1 MSGAGDGAVGARRT
15 SPPRGKAADGGTKA
29 AGAVKQAGTTAT
41 RAAKQATAAT
51 APRVRDAAGAA
62 RAKAGD
68 VAQTLTPD
76 RPAERTAAANKESLA
91 ALAGTVGRRGKAALG
106 GAGSTVADTTR
117 AATAKTKK
125 QAPATAQAAVSVV
138 KEQAAPRAL
147 AAAGAVRDGTAA
159 VAAVAGGA
167 AGAVSSAVSGA
178 VAAAGDRLRPAVDLE
193 GLAQRVL
200 KVRGVVRLAP
210 DSTGRAEGFLPGH
223 VAGTSVDSASLTVR
237 IVARYGEKLP
247 ALADRVHRAAQV
259 YAAGRTTYVEVA
271 DLDLPPALT
280 MPAGGTS

>member
-1 MSGAGDGAVGARRT
+1 MSGAGDGPVGARRT
-15 SPPRGKAADGGTKA
+15 SAPRGKAADGGTKA

-125 QAPATAQAAVSVV
+125 QAPATARAAVSVV

-147 AAAGAVRDGTAA
+147 AAAGAVRDGA
-159 VAAVAGGA
+159 AAVAGGA
-167 AGAVSSAVSGA
+167 AGAVSGA

-210 DSTGRAEGFLPGH
+210 DATGRAEGFLPGH

-259 YAAGRTTYVEVA
+259 YAGGRTTYVEVA

>member
-1 MSGAGDGAVGARRT
+1 VSGAGDGPVGARRT

-117 AATAKTKK
+117 AATAKTKR

-147 AAAGAVRDGTAA
+147 AAAGAVRDGT
-159 VAAVAGGA
+159 AAVAGGA

-210 DSTGRAEGFLPGH
+210 DATGRAEGFLPGH